1 MDISKL
7 TVGTFQG
14 LKPTVSID
22 LPVIMIKIIII
33 ILNLKDPAL
42 VWIYNVFST
51 KPVSRPRK
59 TTSKVALPPGGI
71 T

>member
-1 MDISKL
+1 
-7 TVGTFQG
+7 
-14 LKPTVSID
+14 
-22 LPVIMIKIIII
+22 MIKIIII